1 MPDRL
6 PCGSTQ
12 LLGPGATRA
21 YAVPSGE
28 LFPFR
33 GRAVPIQR
41 RCVQKIMDRLAAA
54 STRSPT
60 FAITTVDEP
69 DELRA
74 AAGGNTAR
82 RTATAE
88 TY

>member
-1 MPDRL
+1 
-6 PCGSTQ
+6 
-12 LLGPGATRA
+12 
-21 YAVPSGE
+21 
-28 LFPFR
+28 
-33 GRAVPIQR
+33 
-41 RCVQKIMDRLAAA
+41 MDHLAAG